1 MYAELNP
8 KINYNRALPA
18 NTTNMCQY
26 SETPAFTNYNKKCEN
41 KFSDY
46 YDGGASSF
54 ALGGMQIENTPV
66 SLLFFSDENVKRIQ
80 KLLKRGIADM
90 SKGKFILEEDQDEN
104 DLFIVM
110 RAVFLDSGLNLP
122 THIVSQVKEL
132 NKKTVEYILPDMYTN
147 VKQAYGYLQEINN
160 PRKIMS
166 LPLNVNKTQRG
177 DLPSVTS
184 LWK

>member
-18 NTTNMCQY
+18 NTTTPCQY
-26 SETPAFTNYNKKCEN
+26 SETLSFSNNNRNRDNRY
-41 KFSDY
+41 SDY
-46 YDGGASSF
+46 YDGGGSTF
-54 ALGGMQIENTPV
+54 ALKSVQIENTPV
-66 SLLFFSDENVKRIQ
+66 SLLYFSDENTKRIQ
-80 KLLKRGIADM
+80 KQLKRGIADL

-104 DLFIVM
+104 DLMVAM
-110 RAVFLDSGLNLP
+110 RSVFLEHALNLP

-132 NKKTVEYILPDMYTN
+132 NKKTIEYILPDMYTN

-160 PRKIMS
+160 PRQILS
-166 LPLNVNKTQRG
+166 LPLNVNKTQKG

-184 LWK
+184 LWR